1 MKKSILGLLSLFLV
15 VSFTS
20 NAQKVKLVKGDLSIL
35 KSEAILNVEFIFND
49 FGVGKFKK
57 EKEYTDKKVAEYNAD
72 EAGRGDKWF
81 AAWKADQQGRYPAKF
96 IELYDRGMNK
106 AGNAII
112 NLNQSGTK
120 YTMIVETTFL
130 EPGFNAYVVKE
141 YANCNLKIKIVETA
155 NKDNVIAELTI
166 MKSPGRTY
174 GLSDMDTGVRISEA
188 YAAAGKALAK
198 FVLKA
203 LK

>member
-20 NAQKVKLVKGDLSIL
+20 NAQKVKLVKGSLDVL
-35 KSEAILNVEFIFND
+35 KSETLLNVEFIYDD

-57 EKEYTDKKVAEYNAD
+57 EKDYTDKKVSEYNAD
-72 EAGRGDKWF
+72 EAGRGDKWL
-81 AAWKADQQGRYPAKF
+81 AAWNSDKQGRYPAKF
-96 IELYDRGMNK
+96 IELYDKAMNK
-106 AGNAII
+106 AGKAII

-141 YANCNLKIKIVETA
+141 YANCNLTIKIVETA
-155 NKDNVIAELTI
+155 NKSNVIAELTI
-166 MKSPGRTY
+166 YKSPGRTY
-174 GLSDMDTGVRISEA
+174 GFSDFDTGIRISEA
-188 YAAAGKALAK
+188 FAAAGKALSK
-198 FVLKA
+198 YVLKA